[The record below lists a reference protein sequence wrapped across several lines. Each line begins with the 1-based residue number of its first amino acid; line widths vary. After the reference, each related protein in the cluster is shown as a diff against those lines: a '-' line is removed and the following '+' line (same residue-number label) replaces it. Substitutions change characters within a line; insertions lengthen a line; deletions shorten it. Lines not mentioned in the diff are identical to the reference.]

1 MRAKHCADRSGFA
14 VECAG
19 SVPKRLSI
27 PAVCPTVYSLTD
39 MALRIPQVHDGT
51 GVVRSSALGPEVV
64 GTHDRR
70 AVQGRLQSG
79 AVTEPF
85 PEDVEMVN
93 MLRSCGVGFDLGVLV
108 DQ

>member
-14 VECAG
+14 VEAPG